1 MVIPLPRRSRRSAVF
16 PYIGPTATAPWSLTR
31 VATPSSSSA
40 PTRMVFLLHGEDSF
54 RTRLR
59 LGELAA
65 ALLSGTPP
73 GTSDLSTLVEPRL
86 GSLLGVSRHDARTD
100 TAGAIM
106 LSGQAQGLFDAVDEP
121 RVVIVDHAEALKELD
136 LIASFPRE
144 AALVMVSVERLAAG
158 RSRRGQRAKAPNAPA
173 ANLLEAVEATGGSV
187 ERIERLAPVEVPR
200 WISARARLHG
210 VKLDAEAVS
219 TLASAVGSDTE
230 RVEQEVQKLGAYA
243 NEGTVTAADVRT
255 LVSGAIEA
263 DVFELTQAVIRK
275 DARTAVATLERLL
288 ADGNAVQQ
296 ILALL
301 LWQFR
306 VLLFASAMR
315 SSADAD
321 RMAKAIR
328 SSPYAIQR
336 TTAFARRV
344 TRADVLRAYEAIY
357 ATDQVIK
364 TGRAESDL
372 AALELCVLDLC
383 GVANADL
390 RDMLLVEAPRR

>member
-1 MVIPLPRRSRRSAVF
+1 
-16 PYIGPTATAPWSLTR
+16 
-31 VATPSSSSA
+31 
-40 PTRMVFLLHGEDSF
+40 MVFLLHGEDSF
-54 RTRLR
+54 RARLR
-59 LGELAA
+59 LGELAT
-65 ALLSGTPP
+65 ALLAGAPTTP
-73 GTSDLSTLVEPRL
+73 TDLSTRVESRL
-86 GSLLGVSRHDARTD
+86 GSLLGITRHDARFD
-100 TAGAIM
+100 TPGAIM

-121 RVVIVDHAEALKELD
+121 RVVIVDHAEALRDLD

-144 AALVMVSVERLAAG
+144 AALVLVSVERLAAG
-158 RSRRGQRAKAPNAPA
+158 RSRRGQRQKAPNAPA
-173 ANLLEAVEATGGSV
+173 ANLLEAVEAAGGSV
-187 ERIERLAPVEVPR
+187 ERLERLTPVEVPG

-210 VKLDAEAVS
+210 VKLDPEAVT

-230 RVEQEVQKLGAYA
+230 RIEQEVKKLGAYA
-243 NEGTVTAADVRT
+243 GNATATAADVRA

-263 DVFELTQAVIRK
+263 DVFELTQAVVRK
-275 DARTAVATLERLL
+275 DARAAVAMLERLL

-315 SSADAD
+315 SSADAE

-336 TTAFARRV
+336 ATAFARRV
-344 TRADVLRAYEAIY
+344 TRSDVVRAYEAIY

-364 TGRAESDL
+364 TGRAESDV
-372 AALELCVLDLC
+372 AALTLCVLDLC

>member
-1 MVIPLPRRSRRSAVF
+1 ML
-16 PYIGPTATAPWSLTR
+16 
-31 VATPSSSSA
+31 
-40 PTRMVFLLHGEDSF
+40 FLLHGEDSF

-65 ALLSGTPP
+65 ALLSGAPTAQ
-73 GTSDLSTLVEPRL
+73 GDLSALAEPRL
-86 GSLLGVSRHDARTD
+86 GEQLGITRHDARFD
-100 TAGAIM
+100 SAGTIM

-121 RVVIVDHAEALKELD
+121 RVVIVEHADALKDLE

-144 AALVMVSVERLAAG
+144 AALVLVSVERLATG
-158 RSRRGQRAKAPNAPA
+158 RHRRGARAKAPSAPA
-173 ANLLEAVEATGGSV
+173 ANLLDAVEAGGGTV
-187 ERIERLAPVEVPR
+187 ERIERLAPVDVSR
-200 WISARARLHG
+200 WIAARARLHA
-210 VKLDAEAVS
+210 VRLDPEAIS
-219 TLASAVGSDTE
+219 TLAGAVGSDSE
-230 RVEQEVQKLGAYA
+230 RIEQEIRKLGAYA
-243 NEGTVTAADVRT
+243 GGATVTADDVRA

-263 DVFELTQAVIRK
+263 DVFELTQAVVRK
-275 DARTAVATLERLL
+275 DARTSVAMLERLL

-306 VLLFASAMR
+306 VLLFASALR
-315 SSADAD
+315 SNADAE

-328 SSPYAIQR
+328 SSPFAIQR
-336 TTAFARRV
+336 ATAFARRV
-344 TRADVLRAYEAIY
+344 TRADVVRAYEAIY

-364 TGRAESDL
+364 TGRAESDV
-372 AALELCVLDLC
+372 AALLLCVLDLC

>member
-1 MVIPLPRRSRRSAVF
+1 
-16 PYIGPTATAPWSLTR
+16 
-31 VATPSSSSA
+31 
-40 PTRMVFLLHGEDSF
+40 MVFLLHGEDSF
-54 RTRLR
+54 RMRLR
-59 LGELAA
+59 LGELCA
-65 ALLSGTPP
+65 ALLSGAPVAP
-73 GTSDLSTLVEPRL
+73 GDLSAVSEPRV
-86 GSLLGVSRHDARTD
+86 GTLLGVTRHDALTD
-100 TAGAIM
+100 SAGAIM
-106 LSGQAQGLFDAVDEP
+106 LSGQSQGLFDAIDEP
-121 RVVIVDHAEALKELD
+121 RVVIVDHAEALKDLD
-136 LIASFPRE
+136 LIAAFPRE
-144 AALVMVSVERLAAG
+144 AALILISVERLASG
-158 RSRRGQRAKAPNAPA
+158 RSRRGQRSKAPNQPA
-173 ANLLEAVEATGGSV
+173 ANLLEAVEAAGGSV
-187 ERIERLAPVEVPR
+187 ERIERLAPADVPV
-200 WISARARLHG
+200 WIAARARLHG
-210 VKLDAEAVS
+210 VKLEPDAVT
-219 TLASAVGSDTE
+219 TLASAVGADTE
-230 RVEQEVQKLGAYA
+230 RIEQEVKKLGAYA
-243 NEGTVTAADVRT
+243 GQAAVTVSDVRT

-263 DVFELTQAVIRK
+263 DVFELTQAVVRK
-275 DARTAVATLERLL
+275 DARTAIATLERLI

-315 SSADAD
+315 SNADAE

-336 TTAFARRV
+336 ATAFARRV

-357 ATDQVIK
+357 AADQVIK

>member
-1 MVIPLPRRSRRSAVF
+1 VAV
-16 PYIGPTATAPWSLTR
+16 
-31 VATPSSSSA
+31 PSSSSE

-65 ALLSGTPP
+65 SLLSGARPAPT
-73 GTSDLSTLVEPRL
+73 DLSTQVEPRL
-86 GSLLGVSRHDARTD
+86 GAQLGITRHDARFD
-100 TAGAIM
+100 TPGAIM
-106 LSGQAQGLFDAVDEP
+106 LSGQSQGLFDAVDEP

-136 LIASFPRE
+136 LIASFPLE
-144 AALVMVSVERLAAG
+144 AALVLVSVERLAAG
-158 RSRRGQRAKAPNAPA
+158 RSRRGQRQKTPNAPA
-173 ANLLEAVEATGGSV
+173 ANLLDAVEAAGGSV
-187 ERIERLAPVEVPR
+187 ERIERLAPIEVPR

-210 VKLDAEAVS
+210 VKLDADAAGS
-219 TLASAVGSDTE
+219 LASAVGSDTE
-230 RVEQEVQKLGAYA
+230 RIEQEIKKLGAYA
-243 NEGTVTAADVRT
+243 GDATVTAADVRA

-263 DVFELTQAVIRK
+263 DVFELTQAVVRK

-315 SSADAD
+315 SSADAE

-336 TTAFARRV
+336 ATAFARRV

-357 ATDQVIK
+357 AADQVIK
-364 TGRAESDL
+364 TGRAESDV
-372 AALELCVLDLC
+372 AALSLCVLDLC

>member
-1 MVIPLPRRSRRSAVF
+1 
-16 PYIGPTATAPWSLTR
+16 
-31 VATPSSSSA
+31 
-40 PTRMVFLLHGEDSF
+40 MVFLLHGEDPF

-59 LGELAA
+59 LGELVT
-65 ALLSGTPP
+65 ALLSRAASRPT
-73 GTSDLSTLVEPRL
+73 DLSTKVEPRL
-86 GSLLGVSRHDARTD
+86 GELLGVTRHDARFD

-106 LSGQAQGLFDAVDEP
+106 LSGQAQGLFDAVDEA
-121 RVVIVDHAEALKELD
+121 RVVIVDHAEVLKDLE

-144 AALVMVSVERLAAG
+144 AALVLVAVERLAAG
-158 RSRRGQRAKAPNAPA
+158 RSRRGPRAKAPDVPA
-173 ANLLEAVEATGGSV
+173 ANLLEAVEAAGGTV
-187 ERIERLAPVEVPR
+187 ERIERLAPVDVAG

-210 VKLDAEAVS
+210 IKLDSEAIA
-219 TLASAVGSDTE
+219 TLASATGSDTE
-230 RVEQEVQKLGAYA
+230 RAEQEIKKLGAYA
-243 NEGTVTAADVRT
+243 GDATVTAADVRT

-263 DVFELTQAVIRK
+263 DVFELTQAVVRK

-315 SSADAD
+315 TNADAE

-336 TTAFARRV
+336 ATAFARRV
-344 TRADVLRAYEAIY
+344 TRGDVIRAYEAIY

-364 TGRAESDL
+364 TGRAESDV
-372 AALELCVLDLC
+372 AALSLLVLDLC

>member
-1 MVIPLPRRSRRSAVF
+1 
-16 PYIGPTATAPWSLTR
+16 
-31 VATPSSSSA
+31 
-40 PTRMVFLLHGEDSF
+40 MVFLLHGEDSF

-65 ALLSGTPP
+65 ALLAGTPP
-73 GTSDLSTLVEPRL
+73 AQTDLSTLVEPRL
-86 GSLLGVSRHDARTD
+86 GGLLGITRHDGRTD
-100 TAGAIM
+100 TPAAIM

-136 LIASFPRE
+136 VITTFPRE
-144 AALVMVSVERLAAG
+144 AALVLVAVERLVAG
-158 RSRRGQRAKAPNAPA
+158 RTRRGQRQKAPNAPA
-173 ANLLEAVEATGGSV
+173 GTLLEAVEAAGGTV
-187 ERIERLAPVEVPR
+187 ERIERLAPVDVPR

-210 VKLDAEAVS
+210 VKLDSDAVG

-230 RVEQEVQKLGAYA
+230 RIEQELKKLGAHA
-243 NEGTVTAADVRT
+243 AGATVTAPDVRS

-263 DVFELTQAVIRK
+263 DVFELTQAVVRK
-275 DARTAVATLERLL
+275 DARTAVGTLERLL

-315 SSADAD
+315 STADSE

-336 TTAFARRV
+336 ATAFARRV
-344 TRADVLRAYEAIY
+344 TRQDVVRAYEAIY

-364 TGRAESDL
+364 TGRAESDV
-372 AALELCVLDLC
+372 AALMLCVLDLS

>member
-1 MVIPLPRRSRRSAVF
+1 MVIPRPRRSRRSDECPRTA
-16 PYIGPTATAPWSLTR
+16 PTATARWSSIK
-31 VATPSSSSA
+31 VATPNSSSV

-59 LGELAA
+59 LGELAG
-65 ALLSGTPP
+65 ALLSGTPA
-73 GTSDLSTLVEPRL
+73 GHTDLAASVEPRL
-86 GSLLGVSRHDARTD
+86 WTQLGITRHDGRFD
-100 TAGAIM
+100 TPGAIM

-121 RVVIVDHAEALKELD
+121 RVVIVDHAEGLRDLD

-144 AALVMVSVERLAAG
+144 AALVLVSVERLAAG
-158 RSRRGQRAKAPNAPA
+158 RSRRGQRPKAPNAPA
-173 ANLLEAVEATGGSV
+173 ANLLDAVEAVGGSV
-187 ERIERLAPVEVPR
+187 ERIERIA
-200 WISARARLHG
+200 
-210 VKLDAEAVS
+210 
-219 TLASAVGSDTE
+219 
-230 RVEQEVQKLGAYA
+230 QEIPKLGAYA
-243 NEGTVTAADVRT
+243 GTATVTAADVRT
-255 LVSGAIEA
+255 LVNGAIEA
-263 DVFELTQAVIRK
+263 DVFELTQAVVRK

-315 SSADAD
+315 SNADAE

-336 TTAFARRV
+336 ATAFARRV
-344 TRADVLRAYEAIY
+344 TRADVVRAYEAIY
-357 ATDQVIK
+357 AADQVIK
-364 TGRAESDL
+364 TGRAESDV
-372 AALELCVLDLC
+372 AALTLCVLDLC

>member
-1 MVIPLPRRSRRSAVF
+1 
-16 PYIGPTATAPWSLTR
+16 
-31 VATPSSSSA
+31 
-40 PTRMVFLLHGEDSF
+40 MVFLLHGEDPF

-65 ALLSGTPP
+65 GLLAGAPAAPT
-73 GTSDLSTLVEPRL
+73 DLRTMAEPRL
-86 GSLLGVSRHDARTD
+86 GALLGITRHDARFD

-106 LSGQAQGLFDAVDEP
+106 LSGQAQGLFDAVDEA

-144 AALVMVSVERLAAG
+144 AALVLVAVERLPAG
-158 RSRRGQRAKAPNAPA
+158 RARRAPQRLKAPSAPA
-173 ANLLEAVEATGGSV
+173 ANLLEAVEAAGGSV
-187 ERIERLAPVEVPR
+187 ERIERLAPVDVNA
-200 WISARARLHG
+200 WISARARLHEI
-210 VKLDAEAVS
+210 KLDSEAVA
-219 TLASAVGSDTE
+219 TLAGAAGSDTE
-230 RVEQEVQKLGAYA
+230 RIEQEIKKLGAYA
-243 NEGTVTAADVRT
+243 GNATVTAADVRT

-263 DVFELTQAVIRK
+263 DVFELTQAVVRK
-275 DARTAVATLERLL
+275 DARIAVAMLERLL

-315 SSADAD
+315 TSADAE

-336 TTAFARRV
+336 ATAFARRV

-357 ATDQVIK
+357 AADQVIK
-364 TGRAESDL
+364 TGRAESDV
-372 AALELCVLDLC
+372 AALTLCVLDLC

>member
-1 MVIPLPRRSRRSAVF
+1 M
-16 PYIGPTATAPWSLTR
+16 
-31 VATPSSSSA
+31 
-40 PTRMVFLLHGEDSF
+40 
-54 RTRLR
+54 RLR

-65 ALLSGTPP
+65 ALLSGAPLGPT
-73 GTSDLSTLVEPRL
+73 DLSTLAEPRL
-86 GSLLGVSRHDARTD
+86 GALLGVTRHDARID
-100 TAGAIM
+100 SPGAIM

-121 RVVIVDHAEALKELD
+121 RVVVVDHAESLKDLD

-144 AALVMVSVERLAAG
+144 AALVLVAVERLAAG
-158 RSRRGQRAKAPNAPA
+158 RSRRGQRAQAPNASA
-173 ANLLEAVEATGGSV
+173 ANLLEAVEAVGGSV
-187 ERIERLAPVEVPR
+187 ERIERLAPVEIPGWVA
-200 WISARARLHG
+200 ARARLHG
-210 VKLDAEAVS
+210 VTLDGDAVAA
-219 TLASAVGSDTE
+219 LASAVGGDTE
-230 RVEQEVQKLGAYA
+230 RIEQEVQKLGAYA
-243 NEGTVTAADVRT
+243 NRAAVTAADVRT

-263 DVFELTQAVIRK
+263 DVFELTQAVVRK

-315 SSADAD
+315 TNADAE
-321 RMAKAIR
+321 RMGKAIR

-336 TTAFARRV
+336 ATAFARRV
-344 TRADVLRAYEAIY
+344 TRADVVRAYEAIY
-357 ATDQVIK
+357 AADQVIK
-364 TGRAESDL
+364 TGRAESDV
-372 AALELCVLDLC
+372 AALTLCVLDLC

>member
-1 MVIPLPRRSRRSAVF
+1 
-16 PYIGPTATAPWSLTR
+16 
-31 VATPSSSSA
+31 
-40 PTRMVFLLHGEDSF
+40 
-54 RTRLR
+54 
-59 LGELAA
+59 
-65 ALLSGTPP
+65 
-73 GTSDLSTLVEPRL
+73 
-86 GSLLGVSRHDARTD
+86 
-100 TAGAIM
+100 M
-106 LSGQAQGLFDAVDEP
+106 LSGQSQGLFDALDEP
-121 RVVIVDHAEALKELD
+121 RVVIVDHAEALKD
-136 LIASFPRE
+136 LEVIGAFPRE
-144 AALVMVSVERLAAG
+144 AALVLVAVERLATG

-173 ANLLEAVEATGGSV
+173 ANLLEAVEAAGGSV
-187 ERIERLAPVEVPR
+187 ERIERLPPVDVPG

-210 VKLDAEAVS
+210 VKLDPDAVS

-230 RVEQEVQKLGAYA
+230 RIEQEVKKLGAYTR
-243 NEGTVTAADVRT
+243 EETVTAVDVRS

-263 DVFELTQAVIRK
+263 DVFELTQAVVRK
-275 DARTAVATLERLL
+275 DARTAVATLERLI

-315 SSADAD
+315 TSADAE

-336 TTAFARRV
+336 ATAFARRV
-344 TRADVLRAYEAIY
+344 TRGDVVRAYEAIY
-357 ATDQVIK
+357 ATDQIIK

>member
-1 MVIPLPRRSRRSAVF
+1 
-16 PYIGPTATAPWSLTR
+16 
-31 VATPSSSSA
+31 
-40 PTRMVFLLHGEDSF
+40 MVFLLHGEDSF

-59 LGELAA
+59 LGELAE
-65 ALLSGTPP
+65 ALLSGAPA
-73 GTSDLSTLVEPRL
+73 GTTDLLTRVEPRL
-86 GSLLGVSRHDARTD
+86 GSLLGITRHDGRVD
-100 TAGAIM
+100 TSDAIM

-121 RVVIVDHAEALKELD
+121 RVVIVDHAEALKDLN

-144 AALVMVSVERLAAG
+144 AALVLVSVERLAAG
-158 RSRRGQRAKAPNAPA
+158 RSRRGQRPKAPNAPA
-173 ANLLEAVEATGGSV
+173 ANLLEAVEAVGGSV
-187 ERIERLAPVEVPR
+187 ERIERLAPVDVPD
-200 WISARARLHG
+200 WISARARLHS
-210 VKLDAEAVS
+210 VKLDPEAVA
-219 TLASAVGSDTE
+219 TLASAVGGDTE
-230 RVEQEVQKLGAYA
+230 RIEQEIQKLGAYA
-243 NEGTVTAADVRT
+243 ANATVTAADVRT

-263 DVFELTQAVIRK
+263 DVFELTQAVVRK

-315 SSADAD
+315 SSADAE

-336 TTAFARRV
+336 ATAFARRV
-344 TRADVLRAYEAIY
+344 TRTDVVRAYEAIY

-364 TGRAESDL
+364 TGRAESDV
-372 AALELCVLDLC
+372 AALTLCVLDLC

>member
-1 MVIPLPRRSRRSAVF
+1 
-16 PYIGPTATAPWSLTR
+16 
-31 VATPSSSSA
+31 
-40 PTRMVFLLHGEDSF
+40 MVFLLHGEDPF

-65 ALLSGTPP
+65 ALLSGAPAGAT
-73 GTSDLSTLVEPRL
+73 DLKTMVEPRL
-86 GSLLGVSRHDARTD
+86 GALLGITRHDARFD
-100 TAGAIM
+100 TPGAIM
-106 LSGQAQGLFDAVDEP
+106 MSGQAQGLFDAVDEP
-121 RVVIVDHAEALKELD
+121 RVVIVDHAEALRDLD

-144 AALVMVSVERLAAG
+144 AALVLVAVERLAAG
-158 RSRRGQRAKAPNAPA
+158 RSRRAQKSKAPNVPA
-173 ANLLEAVEATGGSV
+173 ANLLEAVEAAGGSI
-187 ERIERLAPVEVPR
+187 ERIERLAPVEVPG

-210 VKLDAEAVS
+210 IKLDSEAVA

-230 RVEQEVQKLGAYA
+230 RTEQEIQKLGAYA
-243 NEGTVTAADVRT
+243 GTATVTAADVRT

-263 DVFELTQAVIRK
+263 DVFELTQAVVRK
-275 DARTAVATLERLL
+275 DSRTAVATLERLL

-315 SSADAD
+315 SATDAD

-336 TTAFARRV
+336 ATAFARRV
-344 TRADVLRAYEAIY
+344 TRTDVVRAYEAIY

-364 TGRAESDL
+364 TGRAESDV
-372 AALELCVLDLC
+372 AALTLCVLDLC

>member
-1 MVIPLPRRSRRSAVF
+1 
-16 PYIGPTATAPWSLTR
+16 
-31 VATPSSSSA
+31 
-40 PTRMVFLLHGEDSF
+40 MVFLLHGEDSF
-54 RTRLR
+54 RARLR
-59 LGELAA
+59 LGELAT
-65 ALLSGTPP
+65 ALLAGAPPTP
-73 GTSDLSTLVEPRL
+73 TDLSTRVESRL
-86 GSLLGVSRHDARTD
+86 GTLLGITRHDARFD
-100 TAGAIM
+100 TPGEIM

-121 RVVIVDHAEALKELD
+121 RVVIVDHAEALRDLD

-144 AALVMVSVERLAAG
+144 AALVLVSVERLAAG
-158 RSRRGQRAKAPNAPA
+158 RSRRGQRQKAPNAPA
-173 ANLLEAVEATGGSV
+173 ANLLEAVEAGGGSV
-187 ERIERLAPVEVPR
+187 ERLERLAPVEVPG

-210 VKLDAEAVS
+210 VKLDPEGVT
-219 TLASAVGSDTE
+219 TLASAAGSDTE
-230 RVEQEVQKLGAYA
+230 RIEQEVQKLGAYA
-243 NEGTVTAADVRT
+243 GKATVTAADVRA

-263 DVFELTQAVIRK
+263 DVFELTQAVVRK
-275 DARTAVATLERLL
+275 DARAAVAMLERLL

-315 SSADAD
+315 SSADAE

-336 TTAFARRV
+336 ATAFARRV
-344 TRADVLRAYEAIY
+344 TRSDVVRAYETIY

-364 TGRAESDL
+364 TGRAESDV
-372 AALELCVLDLC
+372 AALTLCVLDLC

>member
-1 MVIPLPRRSRRSAVF
+1 
-16 PYIGPTATAPWSLTR
+16 
-31 VATPSSSSA
+31 
-40 PTRMVFLLHGEDSF
+40 MVFLLHGEDSF

-59 LGELAA
+59 LGELAG
-65 ALLSGTPP
+65 ALLSGTAA
-73 GTSDLSTLVEPRL
+73 GKTDLATTVEPRL
-86 GSLLGVSRHDARTD
+86 GTQLGITRHDGRFD
-100 TAGAIM
+100 TPGAIM

-121 RVVIVDHAEALKELD
+121 RVVIVDHAEGLRDLD

-144 AALVMVSVERLAAG
+144 AALVLVSVERLAAG
-158 RSRRGQRAKAPNAPA
+158 RSRRGQRPKAPNAPA
-173 ANLLEAVEATGGSV
+173 ANLLEAVEAVGGSV

-200 WISARARLHG
+200 WISARALLHG
-210 VKLDAEAVS
+210 VTLDPEAVA

-230 RVEQEVQKLGAYA
+230 RIEQEIQKLGAYA
-243 NEGTVTAADVRT
+243 GTATVTAAEVRT
-255 LVSGAIEA
+255 LVNGAIEA
-263 DVFELTQAVIRK
+263 DVFELTQAVVRK

-315 SSADAD
+315 SNADAE
-321 RMAKAIR
+321 RMAKAIH

-336 TTAFARRV
+336 ATAFARRV
-344 TRADVLRAYEAIY
+344 TRADVVRAYEGIY
-357 ATDQVIK
+357 AADQVIK
-364 TGRAESDL
+364 TGRAESDV
-372 AALELCVLDLC
+372 AALTLCVLDLC

>member
-1 MVIPLPRRSRRSAVF
+1 
-16 PYIGPTATAPWSLTR
+16 
-31 VATPSSSSA
+31 
-40 PTRMVFLLHGEDSF
+40 MVFLLHGEDSF

-59 LGELAA
+59 LGELTA
-65 ALLSGTPP
+65 ALLSGAPARST
-73 GTSDLSTLVEPRL
+73 DLSTLAEPRL
-86 GSLLGVSRHDARTD
+86 GTLLGITRHDARID

-106 LSGQAQGLFDAVDEP
+106 LSGQAQGLFDVLDEP
-121 RVVIVDHAEALKELD
+121 RVVVVDHAEALKDLD

-144 AALVMVSVERLAAG
+144 AALVLVSVERLAAG
-158 RSRRGQRAKAPNAPA
+158 RARRGSQRAKAPNAPA
-173 ANLLEAVEATGGSV
+173 ANLLEAVEAAGGSV
-187 ERIERLAPVEVPR
+187 ERIERLGPVDVPG

-210 VKLDAEAVS
+210 VKLEPDAVG
-219 TLASAVGSDTE
+219 TLASAVGGDTE
-230 RVEQEVQKLGAYA
+230 RIEQEIKKVGAYA
-243 NEGTVTAADVRT
+243 GPGTVTAQDVRT

-263 DVFELTQAVIRK
+263 DVFELTQAVVRK
-275 DARTAVATLERLL
+275 DARTAVATLDRLL

-315 SSADAD
+315 SSADAE

-336 TTAFARRV
+336 ATAFARRV
-344 TRADVLRAYEAIY
+344 TRADVVRAYETIY

-364 TGRAESDL
+364 TGRAESDV
-372 AALELCVLDLC
+372 AALTLCVLDLC

>member
-1 MVIPLPRRSRRSAVF
+1 
-16 PYIGPTATAPWSLTR
+16 
-31 VATPSSSSA
+31 
-40 PTRMVFLLHGEDSF
+40 
-54 RTRLR
+54 
-59 LGELAA
+59 
-65 ALLSGTPP
+65 
-73 GTSDLSTLVEPRL
+73 
-86 GSLLGVSRHDARTD
+86 
-100 TAGAIM
+100 M

-121 RVVIVDHAEALKELD
+121 RVVIVDHAEALKDLD
-136 LIASFPRE
+136 VIARFPRE
-144 AALVMVSVERLAAG
+144 AALVLVAVERLATG
-158 RSRRGQRAKAPNAPA
+158 RARRGQRQKAPNAPA
-173 ANLLEAVEATGGSV
+173 ANLLEAVEAADGSV
-187 ERIERLAPVEVPR
+187 ERIERLAPADVPR
-200 WISARARLHG
+200 WISARARLHS
-210 VKLDAEAVS
+210 VKIDADAIG

-230 RVEQEVQKLGAYA
+230 RIEQELRKLGAYA
-243 NEGTVTAADVRT
+243 GGALVTAADVRT

-263 DVFELTQAVIRK
+263 DVFELTQAVVRK
-275 DARTAVATLERLL
+275 DARTAVGTLERLL

-315 SSADAD
+315 SSADAE

-328 SSPYAIQR
+328 SSPFAIQR
-336 TTAFARRV
+336 ATAFARRV

-357 ATDQVIK
+357 AADQVIK
-364 TGRAESDL
+364 TGRADSDV

>member
-1 MVIPLPRRSRRSAVF
+1 
-16 PYIGPTATAPWSLTR
+16 
-31 VATPSSSSA
+31 
-40 PTRMVFLLHGEDSF
+40 MVFLLHGEDSF

-59 LGELAA
+59 LGELVA
-65 ALLSGTPP
+65 ALLSGAPT
-73 GTSDLSTLVEPRL
+73 GATDLSTLAEPHL
-86 GSLLGVSRHDARTD
+86 GTLLGVTRHDARLD
-100 TAGAIM
+100 TPGAIM
-106 LSGQAQGLFDAVDEP
+106 LSGQAQGLFDVLDEP
-121 RVVIVDHAEALKELD
+121 RVVIVDHAEALGELD

-144 AALVMVSVERLAAG
+144 AALVLVSVERLPAG
-158 RSRRGQRAKAPNAPA
+158 RARRSGQRAKAPNAPA
-173 ANLLEAVEATGGSV
+173 TNLLEAVEAAGGSV
-187 ERIERLAPVEVPR
+187 ERIERLGPVDVPG

-210 VKLDAEAVS
+210 VKLQPDAVG
-219 TLASAVGSDTE
+219 TLASAVGGDTE
-230 RVEQEVQKLGAYA
+230 RIEQEIKKLGAYTNQA
-243 NEGTVTAADVRT
+243 TVTAQDVRT

-263 DVFELTQAVIRK
+263 DVFELTQAVVRK
-275 DARTAVATLERLL
+275 DSRTAVATLERLL

-296 ILALL
+296 IFALL

-315 SSADAD
+315 SSADAE

-336 TTAFARRV
+336 ATAFARRV
-344 TRADVLRAYEAIY
+344 TRADVVRAYETIY

-364 TGRAESDL
+364 TGRAESDV
-372 AALELCVLDLC
+372 AALTLCVLDLC

>member
-1 MVIPLPRRSRRSAVF
+1 M
-16 PYIGPTATAPWSLTR
+16 
-31 VATPSSSSA
+31 
-40 PTRMVFLLHGEDSF
+40 
-54 RTRLR
+54 
-59 LGELAA
+59 LG
-65 ALLSGTPP
+65 
-73 GTSDLSTLVEPRL
+73 EPRL
-86 GSLLGVSRHDARTD
+86 GTLLGITRHDARTD

-121 RVVIVDHAEALKELD
+121 RVVIVDHAEALKDLD

-144 AALVMVSVERLAAG
+144 AALVLVAVERLAAG
-158 RSRRGQRAKAPNAPA
+158 RARRGQRAKAPNAPA
-173 ANLLEAVEATGGSV
+173 ANLVEAVEAAGGVV
-187 ERIERLAPVEVPR
+187 ERIERLAPVDVTG
-200 WISARARLHG
+200 WITARARLHG
-210 VKLDAEAVS
+210 VKMEPDAVS

-230 RVEQEVQKLGAYA
+230 RVEQEVKKLGAYTKQA
-243 NEGTVTAADVRT
+243 SVTAADVRA

-263 DVFELTQAVIRK
+263 DVFELTQAVVRK

-315 SSADAD
+315 SNADAE

-336 TTAFARRV
+336 ATAFARRV

-364 TGRAESDL
+364 TGRAESDV

>member
-1 MVIPLPRRSRRSAVF
+1 
-16 PYIGPTATAPWSLTR
+16 
-31 VATPSSSSA
+31 
-40 PTRMVFLLHGEDSF
+40 MVFLLHGEDSF

-59 LGELAA
+59 LGDLAA
-65 ALLSGTPP
+65 ALLSGAPSAPT
-73 GTSDLSTLVEPRL
+73 DLSSRVEPRL
-86 GSLLGVSRHDARTD
+86 GALLGITRHDARID
-100 TAGAIM
+100 TPGAIM
-106 LSGQAQGLFDAVDEP
+106 LSGQAQGLFDAVDER
-121 RVVIVDHAEALKELD
+121 RVVIVDHAEALKDLG
-136 LIASFPRE
+136 LIASFPPG
-144 AALVMVSVERLAAG
+144 AALVLVAVERLAAG
-158 RSRRGQRAKAPNAPA
+158 RPRRGQRSKAPGAPA
-173 ANLLEAVEATGGSV
+173 ANLVEAVEAAGGSV
-187 ERIERLAPVEVPR
+187 ERIERLTPVEVAG
-200 WISARARLHG
+200 WISARARLHA
-210 VKLDAEAVS
+210 VRLDPDAVA
-219 TLASAVGSDTE
+219 TLASAVGGDTE
-230 RVEQEVQKLGAYA
+230 RIEQEVKKLGAYA
-243 NEGTVTAADVRT
+243 GNATVAAVDVRT

-263 DVFELTQAVIRK
+263 DVFELTQAVVRK

-315 SSADAD
+315 SNADAE

-328 SSPYAIQR
+328 SSPFAIR
-336 TTAFARRV
+336 RATAFARRV

-357 ATDQVIK
+357 AADQVIK
-364 TGRAESDL
+364 TGRAESDV

>member
-1 MVIPLPRRSRRSAVF
+1 
-16 PYIGPTATAPWSLTR
+16 
-31 VATPSSSSA
+31 
-40 PTRMVFLLHGEDSF
+40 MVFLLHGEDSF

-65 ALLSGTPP
+65 ALLSGAPAGPT
-73 GTSDLSTLVEPRL
+73 DLRTMVEPRL
-86 GSLLGVSRHDARTD
+86 GALLGITRHDARFD
-100 TAGAIM
+100 TSGAIM
-106 LSGQAQGLFDAVDEP
+106 LSGQAQGLFDAVDEA
-121 RVVIVDHAEALKELD
+121 RVVIVDHAEALRDLD

-144 AALVMVSVERLAAG
+144 AALVLVAVERLAAG
-158 RSRRGQRAKAPNAPA
+158 RSRRGQRSKAQNAPA
-173 ANLLEAVEATGGSV
+173 ANLLEAVEAVGGSV
-187 ERIERLAPVEVPR
+187 ERIERLAPVDVPG

-210 VKLDAEAVS
+210 VKLDPDAVA

-230 RVEQEVQKLGAYA
+230 RIEQEIPKLGAYA
-243 NEGTVTAADVRT
+243 GTATVTGADVRT

-263 DVFELTQAVIRK
+263 DVFELTQAVVRK
-275 DARTAVATLERLL
+275 DSRTAVATLERLL

-336 TTAFARRV
+336 ATAFARRV
-344 TRADVLRAYEAIY
+344 TRTDVVRAYEAIY
-357 ATDQVIK
+357 AADQVIK
-364 TGRAESDL
+364 TGRAESDV
-372 AALELCVLDLC
+372 AALTLCVLDLC